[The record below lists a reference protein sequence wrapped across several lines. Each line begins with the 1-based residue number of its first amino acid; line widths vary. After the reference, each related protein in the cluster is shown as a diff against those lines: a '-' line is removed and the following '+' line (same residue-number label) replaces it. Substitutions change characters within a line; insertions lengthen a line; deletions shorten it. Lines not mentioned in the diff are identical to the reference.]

1 MTARMTEASRTTLLT
16 LGSLAL
22 LSDQL
27 IDQRDPWLNVLPSA
41 TLRSC
46 DAKPHGRD
54 PQFIILKAQ
63 YDFVPRIYPECLA
76 KRRGDHDAAIFID
89 PQPGFS
95 IHAIPL
101 YI

>member
-16 LGSLAL
+16 IGSLAP

-27 IDQRDPWLNVLPSA
+27 IDQRDAWLHVLPSA

-46 DAKPHGRD
+46 DAKLHGRD

-63 YDFVPRIYPECLA
+63 YDFVPRIDPEGLP
-76 KRRGDHDAAIFID
+76 KRRGDHDAATFI
-89 PQPGFS
+89 GS
-95 IHAIPL
+95 EERRVGEEGRS
-101 YI
+101 